1 MIKLTEYFQQNKTEV
16 FTTFLSMKRTKCFVL
31 KCKICF
37 VVLTGTSQAAASA
50 SIVNNVAISRTFQ
63 ILYRN
68 EDLNVNDAI
77 LYRIHTLVDSSR
89 VSCCFVFGIVPRLE
103 LYSSPKT

>member
-1 MIKLTEYFQQNKTEV
+1 M
-16 FTTFLSMKRTKCFVL
+16 
-31 KCKICF
+31 
-37 VVLTGTSQAAASA
+37 LTGTSQAAASA

-68 EDLNVNDAI
+68 EDLNINDAI

-89 VSCCFVFGIVPRLE
+89 VSGCCYLLLLLFLG
-103 LYSSPKT
+103 